1 MILKRAA
8 LAGLVLAALL
18 LFLVGLAAKERDNRF
33 CVSCHLSEEKP
44 LHEEKFNRF
53 LASASRDLAGVHHAK
68 KAVICIDCHGGADL
82 PMRLQV
88 WAVAAYDTV
97 KFLAGRF
104 KEPDHMRLPL
114 RDKECSQCHT
124 PILKSVPKLS
134 AEQEE
139 ALEGRVADSYHGI
152 KDHDT
157 VKVACVRCHTS
168 HTADGGAK
176 TQFLARPRVQPIC
189 LECHKSLGD

>member
-1 MILKRAA
+1 MILKGAA

-18 LFLVGLAAKERDNRF
+18 LFFIGLTAKERDNRF
-33 CVSCHLSEEKP
+33 CVSCHLEEKKP
-44 LHEEKFNRF
+44 LHEEKFTRF
-53 LASASRDLAGVHHAK
+53 VASVSTDLAGAHHVK
-68 KAVICIDCHGGADL
+68 KGVLCIDCHGGADL

-97 KFLAGRF
+97 KFLAGRYG
-104 KEPDHMRLPL
+104 EPDHMRLRL
-114 RDKECSQCHT
+114 RDKECLQCHT
-124 PILKSVPKLS
+124 PILKNLPKLS

-152 KDHDT
+152 KDHDR

-168 HTADGGAK
+168 HTTDAEAK
-176 TQFLARPRVQPIC
+176 TKFIARPRLQPIC